1 MKLIVAR
8 IHSPYPGV
16 ILRAGMEM
24 TIEPDDVAIALIRR
38 GYFRE
43 APGEPQAVA
52 PPVIEKKKKGKSPS

>member
-1 MKLIVAR
+1 MRLIVAK
-8 IHSPYPGV
+8 IHQPYPG
-16 ILRAGMEM
+16 ITLRAGMEM
-24 TIEPDDVAIALIRR
+24 VIEPDDVAIALIRR